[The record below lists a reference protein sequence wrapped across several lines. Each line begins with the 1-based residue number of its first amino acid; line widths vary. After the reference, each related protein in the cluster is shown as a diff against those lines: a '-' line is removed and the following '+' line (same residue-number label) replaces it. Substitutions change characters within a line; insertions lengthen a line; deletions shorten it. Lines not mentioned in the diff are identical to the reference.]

1 MRIYRTRKFPT
12 KLFLLI
18 LIITIILLNPKL
30 ITGFKNF
37 TFGILIKPLKAIS
50 GVKIYFKRIKNLSEE
65 NLLLKQRVAS
75 LSIELTRKKEISLEN
90 ERLRSL
96 LDFKNKEFPHYKTI
110 ISKIIARDSTDW
122 RRAIIINK
130 GARDGIRKYAS
141 SATAKGLIGTVVEIG
156 PSSSKVMLITDPNSR
171 VGVIIEPSRE
181 SGVLIGSPEG
191 ECRVIYL
198 SLDAKIE
205 RGDMV
210 KTCGFSAFFPKGI
223 AIGTVREIGL
233 EKTGLYK
240 YAVVDP
246 FEDMGRLEEVVCIDT
261 D

>member
-1 MRIYRTRKFPT
+1 MRIYRIRKFPT

-18 LIITIILLNPKL
+18 LIITVIALNPK
-30 ITGFKNF
+30 IISGFKNF
-37 TFGILIKPLKAIS
+37 TFGILTKPIKALS

-75 LSIELTRKKEISLEN
+75 LSIELARKKEISSEN
-90 ERLRSL
+90 KRLRSL
-96 LDFKNKEFPHYKTI
+96 LDFKKELHYKTI
-110 ISKIIARDSTDW
+110 ISKVIARDSTDW

-130 GARDGIRKYAS
+130 GTRDGIREHTS
-141 SATAKGLIGTVVEIG
+141 SATAKGLIGTVVEVG

-191 ECRVIYL
+191 EPRVIYL

-205 RGDMV
+205 RGDKV
-210 KTCGFSAFFPKGI
+210 LTAGFSAFFPKGL
-223 AIGTVREIGL
+223 AIGRVREIGL

-246 FEDMGRLEEVVCIDT
+246 FEDMGKIEEVVCIDT